1 MTTRSDTAQIAPY
14 WFGRPEQEIRA
25 AVAARDEAWASVP
38 GYSRYEWSD
47 KGRLRRVRD
56 GYVMKT
62 TKLNNSGYVIPNVIR
77 DSDGKQVT
85 VALAPMVL
93 LAHHPAFCGL
103 DKFPD
108 GLETR
113 HNPAVGDKTF
123 NAYPEGIWPG
133 TRAEND
139 AERVAVLAAEGR
151 APNGRGMAAP
161 KPPPAPCI
169 RCGGPVTRGG
179 RRCHECVVA
188 IGVEATS
195 LMRAGVKLE
204 DANEQLDYANAVY
217 LHNLAVK
224 YGGWGH
230 CPACSC
236 ATDDPPVAVTLR
248 NRIARAVRPRRR
260 RDGA

>member
-1 MTTRSDTAQIAPY
+1 MTTHSDIAQIAPY
-14 WFGRPEQEIRA
+14 WFGRPEAEIRA
-25 AVAARDEAWASVP
+25 AAGARGESWAVVP

-47 KGRLRRVRD
+47 KGPVRRAAD
-56 GYVMKT
+56 GHAMKT
-62 TKLNNSGYVIPNVIR
+62 SVNNSGYETVKVVR

-85 VALAPMVL
+85 VTVHAMVL
-93 LAHHPAFCGL
+93 LAHHPAFRGL

-113 HNPAVGDKTF
+113 HNPAVGDKLF
-123 NAYPEGIWPG
+123 NAYPEGLWPG
-133 TRAEND
+133 TRPEND
-139 AERVAVLAAEGR
+139 AERTASLAAEGR
-151 APNGRGMAAP
+151 AANGRPMAAP
-161 KPPPAPCI
+161 KPPPASCI

-188 IGVEATS
+188 IGVEATE

-204 DANEQLDYANAVY
+204 DANERLDYANAVY
-217 LHNLAVK
+217 LHNLAVR

-236 ATDDPPVAVTLR
+236 AAADPQAVVTLR
-248 NRIARAVRPRRR
+248 SRIARAFRPSRRS
-260 RDGA
+260 DGA

>member
-1 MTTRSDTAQIAPY
+1 MTTHSDARIEPY
-14 WFGRPEQEIRA
+14 WFGRPEAEIRA
-25 AVAARDEAWASVP
+25 AVEARVEAWASIP

-47 KGRLRRVRD
+47 KGRYRRAAD
-56 GYVMKT
+56 LYVMKPGI
-62 TKLNNSGYVIPNVIR
+62 NNSEYEVAKVIR
-77 DSDGKQVT
+77 DSDGKQVGKP
-85 VALAPMVL
+85 VAYMVI
-93 LAHHPAFCGL
+93 LAHHPAFRSL
-103 DKFPD
+103 SEFPE
-108 GLETR
+108 GLESR
-113 HNPAVGDKTF
+113 HNPAVGDKLF

-151 APNGRGMAAP
+151 AANGRARAAP

-188 IGVEATS
+188 IGVEATD

-204 DANEQLDYANAVY
+204 NANEQLDYANAVY

-230 CPACSC
+230 CAACSC
-236 ATDDPPVAVTLR
+236 AAPAAVTLR
-248 NRIARAVRPRRR
+248 SRIARAVRPRRH

>member
-1 MTTRSDTAQIAPY
+1 MTTHSDTGQIAPY
-14 WFGRPEQEIRA
+14 WFGRTEQEIRA
-25 AVAARDEAWASVP
+25 AVEARGETWGAVP

-47 KGRLRRVRD
+47 KGRVRVSADGKIMSIRRRRQQADTPACRV
-56 GYVMKT
+56 K
-62 TKLNNSGYVIPNVIR
+62 R
-77 DSDGKQVT
+77 DSDGERPFVT
-85 VALAPMVL
+85 VHTMVL
-93 LAHHPAFCGL
+93 LAHHPAFHGL
-103 DKFPD
+103 SEFPG

-133 TRAEND
+133 TRPENE
-139 AERVAVLAAEGR
+139 AERTVSLAAEGR
-151 APNGRGMAAP
+151 AANGRAMAAP

-188 IGVEATS
+188 IGVEATD

-236 ATDDPPVAVTLR
+236 TAASPPAVTLR
-248 NRIARAVRPRRR
+248 SRIARTLRPSRR